1 MTALRPNDGRGGGA
15 GFCRRERGTGGN
27 ATIRLMSLAVVFAAA
42 LAQAA
47 PVTFARDVA
56 PIVYAHCV
64 ECHHAGGPAPFS
76 LTSYD
81 DVRRRSRQI
90 VSVTKRR
97 YMPPWKI
104 EPGSG
109 DFVGQQPLSDRDIET
124 LQRWVDDG
132 AVEGDRSAAPSP
144 PSFIPGWQLGPPDLV
159 VSPPAYTLPAGGTDV
174 FRIFVMPL
182 RVDRERLVRAMEFN
196 PGAPSVVHHANIRID
211 TSGSSRA
218 LDEADPAPGYDGLL
232 SRSAVY
238 PDGQF
243 LGWTPGQ
250 LPRPLP
256 KGLAWRLEPNT
267 DLVVELHMQPTG
279 RPERVQPSI
288 ALYFTDDPPERT
300 PAMLRLGRQNIDI
313 PPGAAQYVIEDSIV
327 LPVDVDVQAVQPH
340 AHYLA
345 RDVRGTATLPDGTSR
360 PLVVIKDW
368 DFRWQQVY
376 RYLTPMRLPRG
387 TTLAMRYTYD
397 NSADN
402 PRNTRR
408 PPVRVQWGQRS
419 SDEMGDLWVQVQ
431 PRDDRDL
438 AALNR
443 AFGDKMTAEDIV
455 GTEARLRRD
464 PNDAALHDDAAML
477 YLQSGH
483 ANQAVAH
490 FRASLALKP
499 ESAAAHFNLGTALN
513 VDGRLDEA
521 VVEYRA
527 ALARRGDYPQ
537 AHNNLGVL
545 LLQRARFDE
554 ALTHFR
560 EAVRL
565 SPDWPQALANL
576 ASLLAAAP
584 GEAMRDPAAAVRF
597 AERAVALTAR
607 QDPNVLDVLASALAA
622 AGAFDRAVEAA
633 DAALALEPP
642 PPLAAAIRER
652 RDLYRSGRF
661 YRLRG

>member
-1 MTALRPNDGRGGGA
+1 MTLLALIGA
-15 GFCRRERGTGGN
+15 
-27 ATIRLMSLAVVFAAA
+27 VA
-42 LAQAA
+42 LGQNA

-56 PIVYAHCV
+56 PIVYAHCA

-81 DVRRRSRQI
+81 EVRQRAKQI
-90 VSVTKRR
+90 VAVTKRR
-97 YMPPWKI
+97 YMPPWKV
-104 EPGSG
+104 EPGPDG
-109 DFVGQQPLSDRDIET
+109 ADQFVGQQPLSSRDIET

-132 AVEGDRSAAPSP
+132 AAEGDRSSAPAP
-144 PSFIPGWQLGPPDLV
+144 PRFNEGWQLGAPDLV

-174 FRIFVMPL
+174 FRIFAVPL
-182 RVDRERLVRAMEFN
+182 RVDRERFVRAMEFR
-196 PGAPSVVHHANIRID
+196 PGSPSVIHHANIRID

-218 LDEADPAPGYDGLL
+218 LDDADPAAGYEGLL

-238 PDGQF
+238 PDGHF

-250 LPRPLP
+250 LARALP

-279 RPERVQPSI
+279 KAEKVQPSI
-288 ALYFTDDPPERT
+288 GFYFTDDPPERT

-313 PPGAAQYVIEDSIV
+313 PAGASQYVVEDSIV

-345 RDVRGTATLPDGTSR
+345 RDVRGTATLPDGTTR

-376 RYLTPMRLPRG
+376 RYVVPVRLPRG
-387 TTLAMRYTYD
+387 TTVSMRYTYD
-397 NSADN
+397 NSDAN

-408 PPVRVQWGQRS
+408 PPIRVQWGQRS
-419 SDEMGDLWVQVQ
+419 SDEMGDLWIQVQ

-438 AALNR
+438 AVLER
-443 AFGDKMTAEDIV
+443 AFTEKMTAEDLV

-477 YLQSGH
+477 YLQSGK
-483 ANQAVAH
+483 ASAAVEH
-490 FRASLALKP
+490 FRASLRLQP
-499 ESAAAHFNLGTALN
+499 QSAAAHFNLGTALN
-513 VDGRLDEA
+513 VEGRLDEA
-521 VVEYRA
+521 AVEYRD
-527 ALARRGDYPQ
+527 ALARRADYPQ

-545 LLQRARFDE
+545 LLQRRRFDE

-560 EAVRL
+560 EAARI
-565 SPDWPQALANL
+565 SPDWPQALTNL

-584 GEAMRDPAAAVRF
+584 SDAMRDPETAVRC
-597 AERAVALTAR
+597 AERAVALTGR
-607 QDPNVLDVLASALAA
+607 QDPNALDVRASALASS
-622 AGAFDRAVEAA
+622 GAFDGAVEAA
-633 DAALALEPP
+633 DAALALKPP
-642 PPLAAAIRER
+642 PLLAAAIRER
-652 RDLYRSGRF
+652 RDLYVKGQF
-661 YRLRG
+661 YRLR